1 MSLPFAPRTLRI
13 GPSHWES
20 PIFRLIA
27 VALTIAGLLLAGQ
40 RPGRAVLALSGAYLA
55 VSLGIWLSTWRL
67 DQDELIYAA
76 IVVDVAYVSLVRV
89 LIPDAAVPLWLLY
102 LLPMATGATAGR
114 SPGTAAAL
122 FSLCGLLVSAWLP
135 GHRLPSEFIWQIG
148 VLATGL
154 IAVSALSP
162 AWMPEL
168 REKRFWPEVISAA
181 RGLSSVEGPDEVG
194 ARIVERARRL
204 TRADRA
210 WIWWCDSEARLR
222 SGPASGSQPAS
233 SQVPES
239 VDEFTIER
247 LARGSLPLD
256 EAFGIPIEGAAEVVS
271 LNYEGGTAILGVG
284 WEQRHGRRG
293 AWRPRLQAFTP
304 WAEDALNQA
313 TTWEQRR
320 VRELRGRVLRQAA
333 YEWGTTQNP
342 MRAQEAAIRAVQQAL
357 QASAAVLD
365 RASGR
370 ALAGDSTVAA
380 QLDSVVA
387 GWLSTAPE
395 RSSYQAQGLDGASL
409 TLTTVRGGLALALSR
424 ADTPLDNSE
433 LDWLEELAAGLGA
446 TLDRC
451 SLYAAIEAEAERLRA
466 AVDAMPAP
474 VALWD
479 ATGRLLLANHAYSS
493 LSLGASPPVVLP
505 LRELVELET
514 TAGEPVRMFVTT
526 ALPVMGGRYLLAHHR
541 EVTREREALRAKDE
555 LIAMVGHELK
565 SPLTSIRGYSQMMTR
580 QLRIVQSQVVQLDA
594 LISDFVEASQREGG
608 QLSIARERIA
618 LADIAREAS
627 ERFRGAHEG
636 RTLRLNLDPGAV
648 VEGDSTRLGQVV
660 DNLLGNAAKYSPA
673 ERPIT
678 LSVEQQE
685 GLVVLW
691 VRDEGI
697 GIAPEHLHAVFD
709 RFYRLPASA
718 EHVKGLGLGLSIV
731 RDLVAAH
738 SGRVWVES
746 EGEGKGSTFYVS
758 LPEASTPVAE
768 ELNEAAMSEPG

>member
-1 MSLPFAPRTLRI
+1 MSLPFAPRTLRF
-13 GPSHWES
+13 GPSYWES

-27 VALTIAGLLLAGQ
+27 IALTIAGPLIAAQ
-40 RPGRAVLALSGAYLA
+40 RPPRAILVLCGAYLA
-55 VSLGIWLSTWRL
+55 VILGIWLSTWRL
-67 DQDELIYAA
+67 EQDGLIYLAL
-76 IVVDVAYVSLVRV
+76 VVDATYVSLVRM
-89 LIPDAAVPLWLLY
+89 LLPDAAVPLWLLY
-102 LLPMATGATAGR
+102 LLPIAIGSTAGR

-122 FSLCGLLVSAWLP
+122 FSLTGLLVTAWLP
-135 GHRLPSEFIWQIG
+135 IHRLPLQLLWQIG

-154 IAVSALSP
+154 TAVSALSP

-168 REKRFWPEVISAA
+168 REKRFWPEIISAA

-210 WIWWCDSEARLR
+210 WIWWSDSDSRLR
-222 SGPASGSQPAS
+222 SGPASGLQPGDSQT
-233 SQVPES
+233 PES
-239 VDEFTIER
+239 IDEFTLER
-247 LARGSLPLD
+247 LARGSLPIE
-256 EAFGIPIEGAAEVVS
+256 EAFDISIDGAAEVVS

-284 WEQRHGRRG
+284 WERRHGRRG
-293 AWRPRLQAFTP
+293 AWRPRLHAFTP
-304 WAEDALNQA
+304 WAEDALGQSS
-313 TTWEQRR
+313 TWEQRR

-357 QASAAVLD
+357 HASAAVLD

-380 QLDSVVA
+380 QIDPVVT

-395 RSSYQAQGLDGASL
+395 RSSFQAQALDGTSL
-409 TLTTVRGGLALALSR
+409 TLTTVRGGLAIALSR
-424 ADTPLDNSE
+424 ADTSLDNSE

-451 SLYAAIEAEAERLRA
+451 AIYAAIEAEAERLRA

-474 VALWD
+474 IALWD
-479 ATGRLLLANHAYSS
+479 AAGRLLLANHAYSS
-493 LSLGASPPVVLP
+493 LSLGASPPVALP
-505 LRELVELET
+505 LRDVTELET
-514 TAGEPVRMFVTT
+514 SAGEPARTFVTT

-636 RTLRLNLDPGAV
+636 RTLRLNLDQGAV

-660 DNLLGNAAKYSPA
+660 DNLLGNAAKYSPT
-673 ERPIT
+673 EHPIT
-678 LSVEQQE
+678 LSVERQD
-685 GLVVLW
+685 GLVVLS
-691 VRDEGI
+691 VHDEGI
-697 GIAPEHLHAVFD
+697 GIAPEHLRAVFD

-738 SGRVWVES
+738 GGRVWAES

-758 LPEASTPVAE
+758 LPEASTPEAE